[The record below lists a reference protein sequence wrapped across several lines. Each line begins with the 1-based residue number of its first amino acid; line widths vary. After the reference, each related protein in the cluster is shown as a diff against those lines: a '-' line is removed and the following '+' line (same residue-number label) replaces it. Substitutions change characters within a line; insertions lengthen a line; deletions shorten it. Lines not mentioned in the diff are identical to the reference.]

1 MKFSL
6 IILILLLFRTSYA
19 QKDFPKHLSPKSPV
33 TVRADI
39 DRLNDRA
46 GNIYLSSPD
55 SALKIAETALLL
67 AEKNNYPLGK
77 GRSFL
82 NIGHVYWSQSYYPVS
97 LFYLHSAL
105 TYLPKRDS
113 LDLADCYRA
122 IGRTYA
128 DLKNYKPALA
138 NLHRALLFAGVNAA
152 TMAEVYSER
161 SYVYCAL
168 RNYNLAV
175 ADATEALRLNRSLGY
190 KRNIAILYGRLGAIY
205 TRKKDYRAALAYD
218 DTAYNMSIAMNNK
231 RLRAKTLVEYAV
243 INNAFGKFDNAI
255 DYAKRAIALSGNAGF
270 VDITTGAYRALINS
284 FEQKKDLKQALAYQG
299 KYNVIQDSLIA
310 DGKLKSTQ
318 LIQNYFSLNARLNRI
333 SLIELK
339 DRDNRAKIRSQQTLI
354 LILFVS
360 LIALVIILSATF
372 YLYKHKQ
379 MLSNK
384 LQQQHKDLLDQK
396 QLIEAQAVNLKT
408 VNDLKD
414 RLLTVIGHDLSTPI
428 ANLGNITEL
437 FETNQLS
444 TSEVRALMK
453 DISSIVKGAE
463 LTLTNLLAWAGNQI
477 RGRNIN
483 SSNVDIFLLGVEMEQ
498 TFKHAL
504 HVKNIEFINRA
515 FPGQAV
521 LADENHIKVVLRNL
535 ISNAIK
541 FTTENGSI
549 ILATEVENN
558 GLIISVKDKGKGMTP
573 EEITKLFY
581 INTHFSHSGT
591 SGEKGTGIGLLLCK
605 ELVELNGGKL
615 GVKST
620 AGKGTT
626 FYFNLP
632 LIKAYA

>member
-1 MKFSL
+1 MREK
-6 IILILLLFRTSYA
+6 IN
-19 QKDFPKHLSPKSPV
+19 HLNNKAAS
-33 TVRADI
+33 
-39 DRLNDRA
+39 
-46 GNIYLSSPD
+46 IYLSSPD

-97 LFYLHSAL
+97 LFYLNSAL
-105 TYLPKRDS
+105 AYLPKNDS

-128 DLKNYKPALA
+128 DLKNYKLALA
-138 NLHRALLFAGVNAA
+138 NLHRALHFAGSDAA
-152 TMAEVYSER
+152 TRAEVYSEQ

-168 RNYNLAV
+168 KNYHLAV
-175 ADATEALRLNRSLGY
+175 ADAMEALQLNKSLGY

-205 TRKKDYRAALAYD
+205 TNKKDYAAARAYD
-218 DTAYNMSIAMNNK
+218 DTAYNMSIVMNNK
-231 RLRAKTLVEYAV
+231 RLRAKTLVEYAL
-243 INNAFGKFDNAI
+243 INNEFGKFDNAI
-255 DYAKRAIALSGNAGF
+255 TYTRKAIALAGGAGF
-270 VDITTGAYRALINS
+270 ADIRSEAYKALINS
-284 FEQKKDLKQALAYQG
+284 FEQKKDLKQALAYQR
-299 KYNVIQDSLIA
+299 KYIVIQDSLITE
-310 DGKLKSTQ
+310 GKLKSTQ
-318 LIQNYFSLNARLNRI
+318 LIQNYFSLNSRLNRI
-333 SLIELK
+333 SLMELK
-339 DRDNRAKIRSQQTLI
+339 DRDNKAKINAQQTLI
-354 LILFVS
+354 LILVVS

-372 YLYKHKQ
+372 YLYRHKQ
-379 MLSNK
+379 MLGNK
-384 LQQQHKDLLDQK
+384 LQLQHKALLDQK
-396 QLIEAQAVNLKT
+396 QLIEAQSVNLQK

-428 ANLGNITEL
+428 VTLSNITEL
-437 FETNQLS
+437 FGTNQLS
-444 TSEVRALMK
+444 TAEVRALMK

-463 LTLTNLLAWAGNQI
+463 LTLSNLLAWAGNQI
-477 RGRNIN
+477 KGRNIS

-498 TFKHAL
+498 TFTHAL
-504 HVKNIEFINRA
+504 QVKNIEFINRA

-541 FTTENGSI
+541 FTAENGSVT
-549 ILATEVENN
+549 LTTVVENN
-558 GLIISVKDKGKGMTP
+558 GLVISVKDNGKGMTP
-573 EEITKLFY
+573 EEIQKLFY

-591 SGEKGTGIGLLLCK
+591 SGETGAGIGLLLCK

-615 GVKST
+615 RVTSKV
-620 AGKGTT
+620 GKGTA